1 MQNIFDMDSIKKIRR
16 TAQLVTVLT
25 KYGFETLVTQ
35 TDIKK
40 LIPDSYIE
48 HNEKR
53 KEIFGLSIYERI
65 RMVLEELGPAYIK
78 LGQLLSNR
86 DDLLPEELTL
96 ELQKLQDDVSY
107 RDIDIYNTLHE
118 ELAINPNEI
127 FESIDREP
135 IAAASL
141 SQVYTARL
149 KNGQKVVIKVKRKGI
164 KEIVEADVLIMKDF
178 AQLLEKYY
186 EVARKVGLCNI
197 VNTFENAVLSEL
209 SFTQELMNIERFRAN
224 FVGNESIYIPATYK
238 ELSTSNILCMEFID
252 GIKISDKD
260 SLEENG
266 LDTSVIA
273 ENVVDLYLK
282 QIIDYGFFH
291 ADPHSGNIFVL
302 KNGQVAFIDYGSV
315 GKMLPRDKEYLAD
328 FVIYALRK
336 DTKRMIRV
344 IKKVAVKYSID
355 NEARM
360 ERDLYEFLEIMEG
373 VSIKELDLKDIM
385 KRLSRLLNENQTVLP
400 EYVYLLVRGIILLE
414 GIGRELGLDI
424 NIIES
429 VRPYGIKMMKK
440 RLNPQYLTNK
450 AIDKVYDLADKLEEI
465 PEEVHILIQK
475 VNNNELEVTHSIR
488 RLNDIRDTIGHL
500 VVAVVVAAMA
510 VGSSILILAKMPPLL
525 WDVSVL
531 GFLGFL
537 FSGIVSVL
545 VVLSILRNKKTD

>member
-1 MQNIFDMDSIKKIRR
+1 MFDMDSIKKIKR
-16 TAQLVTVLT
+16 TAQLITVLT

-53 KEIFGLSIYERI
+53 KEIFALSIYERI

-107 RDIDIYNTLHE
+107 KDIDIYDTLQE
-118 ELAINPNEI
+118 ELAIHPNEI
-127 FESIDREP
+127 FESINREP

-141 SQVYTARL
+141 SQVYTAQL
-149 KNGQKVVIKVKRKGI
+149 KDGQKVVIKVKRKGI

-178 AQLLEKYY
+178 ARLLEKYY
-186 EVARKVGLCNI
+186 EVARKVGLYTI
-197 VNTFENAVLSEL
+197 VSTFESAILSEL
-209 SFTQELMNIERFRAN
+209 SFTQELANIERFRVN
-224 FVGNESIYIPATYK
+224 FIGNESIYIPATYK
-238 ELSTSNILCMEFID
+238 ELSNSNILCMEFID

-260 SLEENG
+260 VLKENG
-266 LDTSVIA
+266 LDTTSIA

-302 KNGQVAFIDYGSV
+302 KNGQIAFIDYGSV

-328 FVIYALRK
+328 FIIYSLRK

-344 IKKVAVKYSID
+344 IKKVAVKYSIA
-355 NEARM
+355 NEVRM
-360 ERDLYEFLEIMEG
+360 ERDLYEFLDMMEG
-373 VSIKELDLKDIM
+373 TSIKELDLKDIM

-429 VRPYGIKMMKK
+429 VRPYGMKMMKK

-450 AIDKVYDLADKLEEI
+450 AIDKLYDLADKLEEI
-465 PEEVHILIQK
+465 PEDAHILIQK
-475 VNNNELEVTHSIR
+475 VNNNELEVTHNIR

-500 VVAVVVAAMA
+500 VVAVIVSAMA